1 MKKLLNMKNE
11 KGDKIL
17 KRIFYIWKLTK
28 PEEEEQVDDNGDVMA
43 MIDDNGDDWW

>member
-17 KRIFYIWKLTK
+17 KRIFYIWKLIK
-28 PEEEEQVDDNGDVMA
+28 AEEEEHDDVMA